1 MTPDPCPSC
10 ADLRADVDHWRGMAG
25 MYLAAAKAGI
35 AAKSVDG
42 PRDRLVPS
50 VAAATP
56 PGVCADV
63 QPDLRALGG
72 RTA

>member
-1 MTPDPCPSC
+1 MSECPSC

-35 AAKSVDG
+35 AAKAPDAA
-42 PRDRLVPS
+42 RDRLVPS
-50 VAAATP
+50 VAAVTP
-56 PGVCADV
+56 PGVCPDV
-63 QPDLRALGG
+63 QPDLRALDG